1 MFQLKTTEVLTF
13 IFDFPHFPSVYL
25 TLYWPTYLKSSP
37 VLGYLLGSEDYY
49 SHDRCVLI
57 KAKNI
62 TRCALDFRDGEEVAT
77 GFKNMYSTNLF
88 TERAIDLI
96 ANHKSE
102 KVQSA
107 AVVDN
112 FSTKEWLKIL
122 MKY

>member
-1 MFQLKTTEVLTF
+1 MYVFMWHDVGS
-13 IFDFPHFPSVYL
+13 PAYL
-25 TLYWPTYLKSSP
+25 TSFP

-57 KAKNI
+57 KAKNV

-77 GFKNMYSTNLF
+77 GFKNMYSTNIF

-96 ANHKSE
+96 SSHKTE

-107 AVVDN
+107 AVALII
-112 FSTKEWLKIL
+112 STLKHV
-122 MKY
+122 

>member
-1 MFQLKTTEVLTF
+1 MT
-13 IFDFPHFPSVYL
+13 
-25 TLYWPTYLKSSP
+25 SS

-77 GFKNMYSTNLF
+77 GFKNMYSTNIF

-96 ANHKSE
+96 ASHKTE

-107 AVVDN
+107 ATVSSCYFDN
-112 FSTKEWLKIL
+112 FNSKARLIKNVNEIL
-122 MKY
+122 MERHVLEL

>member
-1 MFQLKTTEVLTF
+1 MTCF
-13 IFDFPHFPSVYL
+13 
-25 TLYWPTYLKSSP
+25 P

-57 KAKNI
+57 KAKNV

-77 GFKNMYSTNLF
+77 AFKNMYSTNLF

-96 ANHKSE
+96 ASHKTE

-107 AVVDN
+107 AVTLIT
-112 FSTKEWLKIL
+112 STLKSVQKNVNEML
-122 MKY
+122 MEQAPFGAIQQGA